1 MGLEITSLKALCDT
15 LNQRITK
22 KDQELETIKE
32 QKKAEIKQLQS
43 QIDTL
48 KIHLQAQDEDAN
60 GKVNQITQKLT
71 QANQQLEEATSNAQE
86 A

>member
-48 KIHLQAQDEDAN
+48 KIHLQAQYEDAN
-60 GKVNQITQKLT
+60 GKVHQITQKLT